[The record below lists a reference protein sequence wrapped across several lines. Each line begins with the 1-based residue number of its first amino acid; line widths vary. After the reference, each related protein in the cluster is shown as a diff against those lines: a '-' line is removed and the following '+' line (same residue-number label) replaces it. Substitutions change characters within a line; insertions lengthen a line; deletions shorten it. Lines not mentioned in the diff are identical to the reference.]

1 MSRPNNNRKS
11 YKPKAAGYSAQG
23 ISDVTTPQGKSMLD
37 EEFRR
42 IEQGLKNLQK
52 PPAAPIAAAVAA
64 PTESS
69 AASAPKP
76 ATQKL
81 TLKHNSINVIQNI
94 TEVINVEDGNS
105 IIFDVVATS
114 PREAKISGRA
124 ANDGLYKAKRVGEI
138 LYSENG
144 STFRPEWPLTS
155 LETDI
160 ILTRDGIMMIVG

>member
-52 PPAAPIAAAVAA
+52 PPVAPVAAVASS
-64 PTESS
+64 PTAGS
-69 AASAPKP
+69 ATSGPKP
-76 ATQKL
+76 AAQKL

-94 TEVINVEDGNS
+94 TEVINVEDSNS

-155 LETDI
+155 LETGI
-160 ILTRDGIMMIVG
+160 ILTQDGIIMIVG

>member
-52 PPAAPIAAAVAA
+52 PPAASVAAVAA
-64 PTESS
+64 SPI
-69 AASAPKP
+69 ASGVASEPKP

-81 TLKHNSINVIQNI
+81 TLKHNSVNVLQNV
-94 TEVINVEDGNS
+94 TEVINVEDSNS

-155 LETDI
+155 LETGI
-160 ILTRDGIMMIVG
+160 ILTQDGIIMIVG

>member
-11 YKPKAAGYSAQG
+11 YNPKAAGYSAQG

-52 PPAAPIAAAVAA
+52 PPTTPVAAAASPPTASVAA
-64 PTESS
+64 SE
-69 AASAPKP
+69 PKP

-94 TEVINVEDGNS
+94 AEVINVEDSNS

-144 STFRPEWPLTS
+144 SIFRPEWPLTS
-155 LETDI
+155 LETGI
-160 ILTRDGIMMIVG
+160 ILTQDGIIMIVG

>member
-52 PPAAPIAAAVAA
+52 PPAAPVAAVASS
-64 PTESS
+64 PTASG
-69 AASAPKP
+69 AASEPKP

-81 TLKHNSINVIQNI
+81 TLKHNSINVIQNV
-94 TEVINVEDGNS
+94 TEVINVEDSNS

-138 LYSENG
+138 LYSDNG

-155 LETDI
+155 LETGI
-160 ILTRDGIMMIVG
+160 ILTQDGIIMIVG